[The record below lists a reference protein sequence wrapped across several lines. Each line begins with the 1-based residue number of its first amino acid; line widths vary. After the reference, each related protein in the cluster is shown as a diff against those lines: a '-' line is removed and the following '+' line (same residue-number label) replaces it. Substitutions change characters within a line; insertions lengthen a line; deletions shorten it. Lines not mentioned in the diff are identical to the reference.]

1 MNNTILEYPF
11 KGKIIKGRNYVE
23 NLNFNFFLDQI
34 YPRKISG
41 YIIGTKATYKEL
53 SEFTDKLQFGD
64 SSFSI
69 KGITEDGRSIEIK
82 ECYLRKIE
90 KIEFPIRIYELEREV
105 AKLEANDFKIESKY
119 KEIPKNL
126 LSLSIIFKLDNRGIL
141 NRAISRSEIFDYNG
155 SIEVKS
161 RIEPKKINTEIG
173 QLSFFR
179 YFNFLPFTI
188 NQRKGKYRYYSNAA
202 LIEIESAEF
211 NKYNEKINETKKMI
225 DDYLYLISFISRKW
239 VRWNQYTSYIK
250 TKNKKEIVAIQE
262 YFREGYHPEE
272 GKEQM
277 EDFIIEPEDLT
288 KFLKISYPIYKN
300 KKDYLRPILAHY
312 ITSQEEKLMESAFLM
327 LCITIEALI
336 YQYSEHEGVSFII
349 NKNQFKKLS
358 KLLKQVI
365 FEFSRKE
372 NIDKELIFN
381 KLPELR
387 RRPIK
392 SNLKS
397 LIEKYNICTND
408 LYPNAK
414 KEFKF
419 LELRNKLLH
428 QGKIPN
434 YYELFKEKMKLQYLV
449 ERIIL
454 RMLGWEREKGST
466 SDFPNF
472 RFLS

>member
-11 KGKIIKGRNYVE
+11 KGKIIKERNYVE
-23 NLNFNFFLDQI
+23 NLNFKFFLDQI

-53 SEFTDKLQFGD
+53 SEFADKLQFGD

-69 KGITEDGRSIEIK
+69 KGLTEDGRSIEIK

-105 AKLEANDFKIESKY
+105 AELEAYDFKIERKY
-119 KEIPKNL
+119 EKIPKDF

-141 NRAISRSEIFDYNG
+141 NLAISRSEVFNFDG
-155 SIEVKS
+155 SI
-161 RIEPKKINTEIG
+161 KIDDHFDPNKIDTEIG
-173 QLSFFR
+173 LLSFSQR
-179 YFNFLPFTI
+179 FNFLDITI
-188 NQRKGKYRYYSNAA
+188 NQRKGEYRYYSNAA
-202 LIEIESAEF
+202 IIEIESVKS
-211 NKYNEKINETKKMI
+211 NKYNEKIDEAKELVE
-225 DDYLYLISFISRKW
+225 DYLYLISFISRKW
-239 VRWNQYTSYIK
+239 VRWNQYTSFV
-250 TKNKKEIVAIQE
+250 TTNDKKEIIAKQE
-262 YFREGYHPEE
+262 YFQKGYYPEE
-272 GKEQM
+272 DKERI
-277 EDFIIEPEDLT
+277 ENFIIEPENLSN
-288 KFLKISYPIYKN
+288 FLEISYPIYKN
-300 KKDYLRPILAHY
+300 KKDYLKSILAYY

-336 YQYSEHEGVSFII
+336 YQYSEHEGASFIM

-358 KLLKQVI
+358 RLLKQVI
-365 FEFSRKE
+365 SEFSRKE

-381 KLPELR
+381 KLPELK
-387 RRPIK
+387 RRPIR
-392 SNLKS
+392 SSLKL
-397 LIEKYNICTND
+397 LIEKYNIYIKD
-408 LYPNAK
+408 LYPDAK

-428 QGKIPN
+428 QGKISN

-454 RMLGWEREKGST
+454 RMLGWGREKGST
-466 SDFPNF
+466 SDFPIF